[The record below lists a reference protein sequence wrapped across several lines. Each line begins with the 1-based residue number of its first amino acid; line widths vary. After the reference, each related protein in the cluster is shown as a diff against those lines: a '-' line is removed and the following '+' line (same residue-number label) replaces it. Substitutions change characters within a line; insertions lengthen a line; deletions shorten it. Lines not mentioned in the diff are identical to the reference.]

1 MPKVE
6 LYNGFPNVSPN
17 GNELVFA
24 QRLTIAGLVMFD
36 FSGMAGPF
44 FVPVD
49 AKELELLK
57 DCDGVYMH
65 QQAADSAAEAEEI
78 EKKEEKIRNFFF
90 DEDGEFKFK
99 NCNRR
104 PRLAGNW
111 QVLLIGRIP

>member
-24 QRLTIAGLVMFD
+24 QRLTVAGLVMFD
-36 FSGMAGPF
+36 FCGLLGPF

-57 DCDGVYMH
+57 DCDGAYLGK
-65 QQAADSAAEAEEI
+65 AAFEGPEELLEH
-78 EKKEEKIRNFFF
+78 EKKEEKIKEFFF
-90 DEDGEFKFK
+90 DESGEFKFK
-99 NCNRR
+99 NCDRR

-111 QVLLIGRIP
+111 RILLIGRIP